1 LLLFCFLALLFCF
14 FVLLFGRPRSSG
26 AWFNG
31 PHQAHF
37 GLAGCLDGS
46 RPRNPLRSAR
56 CDDKGDCGP
65 WPPPL
70 VLLQGSLVA
79 RVLTFVLLL
88 CAFVARLFAFVLL
101 FRAFVLLFCAFVALV
116 ALASQWRLLII
127 ASCLGPCL
135 PFWAPRV
142 RSHRLS
148 APITLARAARL
159 RVGCWLGAVVTC
171 FRASVV
177 LVRAFVLLSCAF
189 VVLFRAFVLLFR
201 AFARPPAFVW
211 RLGPSRSRVRAALA
225 LGWLGLRMAQAAG
238 PATQRSLRY
247 QIRAQTI
254 APCLPRGPP
263 VACFTCVCIGSV
275 CVCCAFSCFCCA
287 FLCFCCAFS
296 RLCCVSCGGFATALR
311 SS

>member
-1 LLLFCFLALLFCF
+1 
-14 FVLLFGRPRSSG
+14 
-26 AWFNG
+26 
-31 PHQAHF
+31 
-37 GLAGCLDGS
+37 
-46 RPRNPLRSAR
+46 
-56 CDDKGDCGP
+56 
-65 WPPPL
+65 
-70 VLLQGSLVA
+70 
-79 RVLTFVLLL
+79 
-88 CAFVARLFAFVLL
+88 
-101 FRAFVLLFCAFVALV
+101 
-116 ALASQWRLLII
+116 
-127 ASCLGPCL
+127 
-135 PFWAPRV
+135 
-142 RSHRLS
+142 
-148 APITLARAARL
+148 
-159 RVGCWLGAVVTC
+159 
-171 FRASVV
+171 
-177 LVRAFVLLSCAF
+177 
-189 VVLFRAFVLLFR
+189 VLFRAFVLLFR